1 MRKKVTALMMVAAM
15 SCGALIA
22 CGSDS
27 STASSASY
35 AGETVYGEVTALN
48 DSGFTI
54 TVGTYSD
61 GELTLGDESLEV
73 TVTDST
79 KYSMNGA
86 GQAPEG
92 GKPDDAEA
100 KEAPADMPEGEGQ
113 GEAPA
118 DMPEGEGQGEAP
130 EDIPEGEGQGEAPAD
145 MPEDKPEGE
154 APSQDMEP
162 AEISLES
169 ISVGTQVAVTY
180 DADGNVEAVEIL

>member
-15 SCGALIA
+15 ACGALIA

-27 STASSASY
+27 STSTSTSHAS
-35 AGETVYGEVTALN
+35 ETVYGEVTAVN

-61 GELTLGDESLEV
+61 GELTLGDESLDV
-73 TVTDST
+73 AVTDST
-79 KYSMNGA
+79 KYSMSGT

-92 GKPDDAEA
+92 GKP
-100 KEAPADMPEGEGQ
+100 ADMPQGEGE
-113 GEAPA
+113 
-118 DMPEGEGQGEAP
+118 
-130 EDIPEGEGQGEAPAD
+130 GEAPAD

-154 APSQDMEP
+154 APAQATLD
-162 AEISLES
+162 S